1 MSAGESEAKPFDP
14 YELSPHDIQEPPTSL
29 WAALRKIGPGIVL
42 AGSIVGSGELI
53 LTTKLGAE
61 YGYLFL
67 WLILYSCVI
76 KVFVQVELG
85 RYAISSGLPTL
96 AALNDLPGPRF
107 RTHLLLWLW
116 FFMLLATLTQLAGM
130 MGGVAQAVQLA
141 IPLDGYFRSYSDPVA
156 ASKTAWVV
164 VIALGVIGLL
174 LSGGYRMIERLTTF
188 LVVGVT
194 AVTVLGV
201 IALQV
206 TPYALRLDQIATG
219 LMFAVPAAGI
229 ASAFSCFGIT
239 GVGTNELYYYPY
251 WCIEKGYARWTGPRD
266 DSEEWTRRAKGWL
279 RVLYLDAWVSM
290 LVFTAATLSFY
301 FLGAAVL
308 HPQVAAGTLPVPKN
322 AEMVPT
328 LSEMYVPS
336 FGAWTRTAF
345 LVGVWAVLFKTVYV
359 SVAGHSRLT
368 TDFFGL
374 AKFVSLPDMDTRR
387 LWIRG
392 LCVFYPLLAVVLYVV
407 FTNPTTL
414 MEFGAAVQAANLPI
428 ISCAALYLRYFRLD
442 KRLAPTPLSDGL
454 LIFAVVSITV
464 VATYAVVDFGIK
476 NFGPP
481 PTASAKPE
489 APIKDKAQTPSAK

>member
-1 MSAGESEAKPFDP
+1 MSAEGSEKPFDP
-14 YELSPHDIQEPPTSL
+14 YALSPHDIQEPPTSL
-29 WAALRKIGPGIVL
+29 WAALRKIGPGIIL

-76 KVFVQVELG
+76 KVFVQIELG
-85 RYAISSGLPTL
+85 RYAVSSGLPTL

-107 RTHLLLWLW
+107 RTHFLLWLW
-116 FFMLLATLTQLAGM
+116 FFMLLCTLTQLAGM
-130 MGGVAQAVQLA
+130 MGGVAQAIQLA
-141 IPLDGYFRSYSDPVA
+141 WPLDTYFHSSADPVA

-164 VIALGVIGLL
+164 VIAIALVVLL
-174 LSGGYRMIERLTTF
+174 LSGGYKFIERVTTV
-188 LVVGVT
+188 LVVSVT

-201 IALQV
+201 LALQV
-206 TPYALRLDQIATG
+206 TPFALQVDQIASG
-219 LMFAVPAAGI
+219 LVFAVPAAGI
-229 ASAFSCFGIT
+229 ATAFSVFGIT

-290 LVFTAATLSFY
+290 IVFTSATIAFY

-308 HPQVAAGTLPVPKN
+308 HPQVSAGTLKVPSGN
-322 AEMVPT
+322 EMVRT

-336 FGAWTRTAF
+336 FGEWTRTAF
-345 LVGVWAVLFKTVYV
+345 LVGVWAVLFKTLYV
-359 SVAGHSRLT
+359 SIAGHSRLT

-374 AKFVSLPDMDTRR
+374 ARFVSLPDSDTRR

-392 LCVFYPLLAVVLYVV
+392 FCVFYPALSVVLYML
-407 FTNPTTL
+407 FTNPTAL

-428 ISCAALYLRYFRLD
+428 ISCCALYLRYRRLD
-442 KRLAPTPLSDGL
+442 KRLAPSPISDAL
-454 LIFAVVSITV
+454 LLFAVVSITV
-464 VATYAVVDFGIK
+464 VASYAVADFVIK
-476 NFGPP
+476 KV
-481 PTASAKPE
+481 SA
-489 APIKDKAQTPSAK
+489 